1 MPFQKINSLHGLKPP
16 WKNKQTADLLETA
29 VCYQFSHY
37 GKTITNSCLLS
48 FFYFGIV
55 KGLSFVQK
63 KER

>member
-37 GKTITNSCLLS
+37 GKTITNS
-48 FFYFGIV
+48 
-55 KGLSFVQK
+55 
-63 KER
+63 